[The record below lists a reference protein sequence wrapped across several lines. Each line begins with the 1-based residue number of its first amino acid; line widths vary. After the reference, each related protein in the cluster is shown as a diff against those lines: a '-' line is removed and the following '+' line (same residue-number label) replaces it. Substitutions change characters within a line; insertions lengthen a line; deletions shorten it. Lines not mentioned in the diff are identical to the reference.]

1 MNKGF
6 VIMPFGADFDD
17 LYEKIYAPVIRKVG
31 LEPLR
36 ADEIY
41 DNRPIIQDIQ
51 NSIHNAKIILAD
63 VTGRNPNVNY
73 ELGAAHA
80 LNKEV
85 IILTAN
91 SQDVPSDYRHI
102 RYIKYNR
109 HDIDWNQKL
118 SDDIEKTLH
127 TVLNRIDDVHER
139 NLDLFE
145 ISNDEYENYEEE
157 NFLADARAK
166 GFKNEYFNQE
176 NSTLSYNDNYIEIN
190 DRNEE
195 SDIEMAA
202 VAYLINESSLLP
214 INEKLP
220 KGHCLKMRSIFFD
233 NYASHCFNVDYIYET
248 GSLPLFAESELFDL
262 LSKDFS
268 GQVFEPEIRFLE
280 ENTRSINFK
289 VNDDKYYK
297 CLKLPEERNPIS
309 WRNGYYVA
317 EIKDIYVL
325 ENNHCFYRIKNLLPL
340 SVIEANNYADEES
353 HWLADWGQL
362 APRCSKG
369 DIVSFK
375 VGKVY
380 SPANRGHAVKARNI
394 NFSEFKLISKS
405 SV

>member
-102 RYIKYNR
+102 KYIEYNR
-109 HDIDWNQKL
+109 HDIDWNKKL
-118 SDDIEKTLH
+118 SDAIEKTLH
-127 TVLNRIDDVHER
+127 TVLNRIDDTQKSD
-139 NLDLFE
+139 LDLFE
-145 ISNDEYENYEEE
+145 YPCDEYEEE
-157 NFLADARAK
+157 NFLEDAKEK
-166 GFKNEYFNQE
+166 GFKNEYFNEE
-176 NSTLSYNDNYIEIN
+176 NSTLSYEDNYVEIN
-190 DRNEE
+190 VRSGE
-195 SDIEMAA
+195 SDIELAA
-202 VAYLINESSLLP
+202 ITYLINKTSLLP
-214 INEKLP
+214 VNQKLP
-220 KGHCLKMRSIFFD
+220 KGHYLKMRSVFFD
-233 NYASHCFNVDYIYET
+233 NQASHSFNVDYIYES
-248 GSLPLFAESELFDL
+248 GSLPLFTEKELFDM
-262 LSKDFS
+262 LSKDFY
-268 GQVFEPEIRFLE
+268 GHVFEPQVRFLE
-280 ENTRSINFK
+280 EDTKNRNFNL
-289 VNDDKYYK
+289 NDNKYYK
-297 CLKLPEERNPIS
+297 FMTLPEERKPIS
-309 WRNGYYVA
+309 WRNGYYVT
-317 EIKDIYVL
+317 EIEDIYLL
-325 ENNHCFYRIKNLLPL
+325 ENNHCFYKIKGLLPL
-340 SVIEANNYADEES
+340 NIIQADNYVTNES

-362 APRCSKG
+362 VPRCFKG

-375 VGKVY
+375 VDKVY
-380 SPANRGHAVKARNI
+380 LLVNRGHAVQARNI
-394 NFSEFKLISKS
+394 NFSEFKLISKNNL
-405 SV
+405 